1 MLLCYILFSSSFP
14 PTSFELFSRPNFVF
28 FLLVNTRIL
37 PYYASYFTTISIK
50 SPAFYGLDLEQ
61 DP

>member
-14 PTSFELFSRPNFVF
+14 PTSFELFSRPNFAI
-28 FLLVNTRIL
+28 FL
-37 PYYASYFTTISIK
+37 K
-50 SPAFYGLDLEQ
+50 SPAFFGLDLEQ